1 MNSKRM
7 GLLVLLAIAVAVVS
21 AAPTEAASAYHKYIM
36 KGSIVEVSA
45 EGIYLCIGTEDG
57 AEPGQV
63 LDVMRISRDTSG
75 APKGGA
81 KFKREKVGKVEILQV
96 VDEHFARAKQ
106 VSGEA
111 KVSDMVELETKR
123 K

>member
-7 GLLVLLAIAVAVVS
+7 GMLLLLAMAVAAFS
-21 AAPTEAASAYHKYIM
+21 AAPATAASAYHKYLM
-36 KGSIVEVSA
+36 KGSIIEVSN

-81 KFKREKVGKVEILQV
+81 KFKREKVGKVEILEV

>member
-7 GLLVLLAIAVAVVS
+7 GMLVLLVMAIAVAGS
-21 AAPTEAASAYHKYIM
+21 TPASAASAYHKYIM
-36 KGSIVEVSA
+36 KGSIVEVSD
-45 EGIYLCIGTEDG
+45 EGIYLCIGSEDG

-81 KFKREKVGKVEILQV
+81 KFKRENVGKVEILQV

>member
-7 GLLVLLAIAVAVVS
+7 WMVVFLAMAVAVVGATPS
-21 AAPTEAASAYHKYIM
+21 DAASTYHKYFM
-36 KGSIVEVSA
+36 KGSIVEASD
-45 EGIYLCIGTEDG
+45 EGIYLCIGSEDG
-57 AEPGQV
+57 AKAGQV
-63 LDVMRISRDTSG
+63 LDVVRISRNTSG

-81 KFKREKVGKVEILQV
+81 RFKREHVGKVEILEV
-96 VDEHFARAKQ
+96 VDEHFARAKK

-111 KVSDMVELETKR
+111 NVADMVELETK

>member
-1 MNSKRM
+1 MNIKRLGM
-7 GLLVLLAIAVAVVS
+7 LVLLAMVVAAFS
-21 AAPTEAASAYHKYIM
+21 AAPVTAASAYHKYVM
-36 KGSIVEVSA
+36 KGSIIEVSD

-81 KFKREKVGKVEILQV
+81 KFKREKVGEVEILQV
-96 VDEHFARAKQ
+96 VDEHFARAKK

-111 KVSDMVELETKR
+111 TVSDMVELETKR